1 MALSH
6 YMQISV
12 QVLILY
18 PLSNTHVTLLI
29 LSNVIS
35 IITNIIQCDKNR
47 LSLLLDNMQF
57 YIHYKALL
65 VLIPLDNAQ
74 E

>member
-1 MALSH
+1 M
-6 YMQISV
+6 
-12 QVLILY
+12 
-18 PLSNTHVTLLI
+18 HVTLLI

-35 IITNIIQCDKNR
+35 IITNIIQCDKYP

>member
-1 MALSH
+1 M
-6 YMQISV
+6 
-12 QVLILY
+12 
-18 PLSNTHVTLLI
+18 VTVIGFITLHANKCSSANI
-29 LSNVIS
+29 IS
-35 IITNIIQCDKNR
+35 IIQYACNITNIIQCDKNR